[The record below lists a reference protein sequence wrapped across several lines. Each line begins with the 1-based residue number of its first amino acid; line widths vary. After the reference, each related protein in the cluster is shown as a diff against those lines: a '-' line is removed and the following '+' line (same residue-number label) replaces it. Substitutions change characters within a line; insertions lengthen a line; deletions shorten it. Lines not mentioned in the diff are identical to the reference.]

1 MKKIFILFTAVLLT
15 AGINAQV
22 LISGTIANSAAPN
35 TFTVHGKTATG
46 FTDRLMDNI
55 IVTFSFVDQ
64 GAGNNPTPT
73 IGTNYLAILGWSQ
86 VANFAQGGRIYYV
99 FTGVSNPSAV
109 TPTTTWTPNSNNKI
123 IDFTMS
129 NNNGFGT
136 LRLEDLT
143 GDPGEANSAY
153 WYFQIRTLGDV
164 TNYSSKF
171 YGTGAVNNS
180 ATPSLVPLQATLPA
194 FFGDFNV
201 LKQGNTDAL
210 LTWSTLF
217 EQNVSHFVVERSL
230 SQTGG
235 WSRFAEVKAKGNSNT
250 PSKYSYTD
258 AKVYDGRDA
267 TKVVFYRIRAID
279 YDSKETVFPVRSL
292 RFSVTGNKQI
302 TIYPNPAK
310 DGFYLSIPLITNDDR
325 PIKLS
330 LVNRLGQL
338 VHTREISS
346 TLASNYYYDIKTP
359 GVISGEYMLQ
369 IIYNGDLLETKKV
382 IVNR

>member
-1 MKKIFILFTAVLLT
+1 
-15 AGINAQV
+15 
-22 LISGTIANSAAPN
+22 
-35 TFTVHGKTATG
+35 
-46 FTDRLMDNI
+46 
-55 IVTFSFVDQ
+55 
-64 GAGNNPTPT
+64 
-73 IGTNYLAILGWSQ
+73 
-86 VANFAQGGRIYYV
+86 
-99 FTGVSNPSAV
+99 
-109 TPTTTWTPNSNNKI
+109 
-123 IDFTMS
+123 MS

-180 ATPSLVPLQATLPA
+180 VTPSLVPLQATLPA

-359 GVISGEYMLQ
+359 GVISGEYLLQ